1 MRKLFL
7 CSARQRTAR
16 RLQTLRANHSRLA
29 PLSCLST
36 ASHLRVRR
44 CTYYESEYA
53 RNAGKKM
60 ILLRMIP
67 WGAQFEH
74 LQGRIIFGMNELVLT
89 WVEETEMP
97 ETLCDDIVA
106 ALEGET
112 AAANEPAAE
121 AVSMTESRM
130 VRTTTREEHLNA
142 TVQQLAAELAA
153 LKQAMA

>member
-1 MRKLFL
+1 
-7 CSARQRTAR
+7 
-16 RLQTLRANHSRLA
+16 
-29 PLSCLST
+29 
-36 ASHLRVRR
+36 
-44 CTYYESEYA
+44 
-53 RNAGKKM
+53 M

-89 WVEETEMP
+89 WVEEEPMP

-130 VRTTTREEHLNA
+130 VRTTTREGHLNA

>member
-1 MRKLFL
+1 MR
-7 CSARQRTAR
+7 R
-16 RLQTLRANHSRLA
+16 NPRLA

-36 ASHLRVRR
+36 ASLLRVRR

-89 WVEETEMP
+89 WVEEEPMP
-97 ETLCDDIVA
+97 ETLCD
-106 ALEGET
+106 GE
-112 AAANEPAAE
+112 
-121 AVSMTESRM
+121 
-130 VRTTTREEHLNA
+130 HD
-142 TVQQLAAELAA
+142 
-153 LKQAMA
+153 

>member
-1 MRKLFL
+1 
-7 CSARQRTAR
+7 
-16 RLQTLRANHSRLA
+16 
-29 PLSCLST
+29 
-36 ASHLRVRR
+36 
-44 CTYYESEYA
+44 
-53 RNAGKKM
+53 M